1 MKLIILCADGLD
13 PEFAANLE
21 LHLPYEIE
29 LEIPKELLRSDGFPH
44 TLDIWPSMFT
54 GRICIYPTQIGPTV
68 ATGLRVPIRRWLHS
82 HGISWHRKG
91 MQIKDPKE
99 RARARVIHST
109 PRLYKPSVDF
119 TVLDNYRAFK
129 YNIPAVSHD
138 FTFGVNRPYAMEE
151 FNTVSELARM
161 IQFIPFYDVSALYF
175 RILDSLCH
183 RVLPDDSQNLDSWY
197 SRTFMLAKS
206 LRCPV
211 MLVSD
216 HGCANG
222 EHTLKAYLGCTEPV
236 YSKTILDVH
245 DDIKRILEGLTQ

>member
-13 PEFAANLE
+13 TDYASDLE
-21 LHLPYEIE
+21 LHLPYENE
-29 LEIPKELLRSDGFPH
+29 LEIPRELLRGDGFPH

-54 GRICIYPTQIGPTV
+54 GRICIYPIQIGPTF
-68 ATGLRVPIRRWLHS
+68 ATDLRMPIRRWLHN

-91 MQIKDPKE
+91 MQIEDPKK
-99 RARARVIHST
+99 RDLVIHST

-119 TVLDNYRAFK
+119 TVLDNYKAFK

-138 FTFGVNRPYAMEE
+138 FTFGVNIPYAMEE

-161 IQFIPFYDVSALYF
+161 LQFIPFYDVSALYF
-175 RILDSLCH
+175 RVLDTLCH

-216 HGCANG
+216 HGCADG

-236 YSKTILDVH
+236 NSKTILDVPE
-245 DDIKRILEGLTQ
+245 DIKKILEGQGQ